1 MNKFVCAALLFA
13 VVALASLEAQEEI
26 ALKQQFA
33 LYTKKFNKVYATA
46 AETAQRFENFNFD
59 CASCISNTSCVWVV
73 WDVNHSHLKTK
84 SKFYGTNVISPF
96 HSPHS

>member
-33 LYTKKFNKVYATA
+33 LYTKKFNKVYVR
-46 AETAQRFENFNFD
+46 EM
-59 CASCISNTSCVWVV
+59 I
-73 WDVNHSHLKTK
+73 WDVPTS
-84 SKFYGTNVISPF
+84 F
-96 HSPHS
+96 